1 MLSPS
6 PRDWLPDDDLVF
18 FVLDVVKD
26 LDISA
31 ITRKYEREDRG

>member
-1 MLSPS
+1 MLPPS
-6 PRDWLPDDDLVF
+6 PRDWLPDDDLVV

-31 ITRKYEREDRG
+31 ITRTYEWEDRG